1 MSLRPPISTRTDPL
15 FPSPPL
21 FRSPDPIYFKRV
33 EQIRSALRRRTPR
46 GRLRA
51 RQNVLRAPPKD
62 GPPCPRGERPCR
74 LPRPRA
80 PPPSPISCSPAG
92 ALRYRSGVTCGGT
105 WGLSAPCSLSR
116 PAWSRCCC
124 SHAPCPLPSPQ
135 PSPPHLSLYTLLLG
149 A

>member
-74 LPRPRA
+74 RSEEHTSELQSLMR
-80 PPPSPISCSPAG
+80 ISYAAFCLKKKKTRQS
-92 ALRYRSGVTCGGT
+92 LTQ
-105 WGLSAPCSLSR
+105 LSTHNNTTSTNTET
-116 PAWSRCCC
+116 
-124 SHAPCPLPSPQ
+124 
-135 PSPPHLSLYTLLLG
+135 SPP
-149 A
+149 